1 MTRVSPALT
10 IPPPNRGG
18 RQYPQLSADPAKTRL
33 NATGAASS
41 LSDRV
46 SLSRTTP
53 EPDASAGSSD
63 SASKSAGRPT
73 TDVET
78 QSQYQQ
84 LLQLQSRDQEVRAHE
99 QAHLAV
105 AGPYARG
112 GAAYVY
118 QRGPDG
124 RLYAVGG
131 EVAIDVGKE
140 RTPEATIRKMQTV
153 RRAALAPL
161 NPSAADRQIAARA
174 SLLLAQAQQELQ
186 MAGYREELGGG
197 HVEATGPGTV
207 PDDSAAAAVE
217 RNRGLRSIQAYQ
229 QASALFDR

>member
-1 MTRVSPALT
+1 MTR
-10 IPPPNRGG
+10 IPPTPTISPPDRGG
-18 RQYPQLSADPAKTRL
+18 RYPQLTADPAKTHL
-33 NATGAASS
+33 NTTGAASP

-46 SLSRTTP
+46 SLSRAKP
-53 EPDASAGSSD
+53 EADASAGSSD
-63 SASKSAGRPT
+63 SASNPAGRPT

-118 QRGPDG
+118 QRGSDG

-186 MAGYREELGGG
+186 MAGYREEPGGG
-197 HVEATGPGTV
+197 HVEATGSGAA
-207 PDDSAAAAVE
+207 PDDSAAAAIE

-229 QASALFDR
+229 QTSVLFDG

>member
-1 MTRVSPALT
+1 
-10 IPPPNRGG
+10 
-18 RQYPQLSADPAKTRL
+18 
-33 NATGAASS
+33 
-41 LSDRV
+41 
-46 SLSRTTP
+46 
-53 EPDASAGSSD
+53 
-63 SASKSAGRPT
+63 
-73 TDVET
+73 
-78 QSQYQQ
+78 
-84 LLQLQSRDQEVRAHE
+84 LQLQSRDQEVRAHE

-112 GAAYVY
+112 AAAYVY
-118 QRGPDG
+118 QRGSDG

-186 MAGYREELGGG
+186 MAGYREQQGEKQD
-197 HVEATGPGTV
+197 EATGSEAA
-207 PDDSAAAAVE
+207 PDDSAAAAIE
-217 RNRGLRSIQAYQ
+217 RNRGLRSIKAYQ
-229 QASALFDR
+229 QTSALSDR